1 MNRMKGILAAGTLT
15 GVIVLTILVFGFGST
30 NAQSQEASTAQDI
43 VVQPVVMPDNSET
56 AVTNSAELQSL
67 QDYNQQLE
75 AALQVMQDRE
85 AVYQAQIEQANR
97 TVLGLQDQ
105 LNAQIQS
112 QPAAVFN
119 QAAPSAFSSHENHES
134 ESHEGFEHDDD

>member
-30 NAQSQEASTAQDI
+30 NAQSQEAATTQDI

-75 AALQVMQDRE
+75 AALQVMQERE

-97 TVLGLQDQ
+97 TVLELQDQ

>member
-15 GVIVLTILVFGFGST
+15 GVIILTVLVFGFGST
-30 NAQSQEASTAQDI
+30 NAQSQAATTAQDS

-67 QDYNQQLE
+67 QTYNQQLE

-119 QAAPSAFSSHENHES
+119 QAAPSAFNGHESHES
-134 ESHEGFEHDDD
+134 EGHEGFEHDDD